1 MRKGLCS
8 VEKRPRGDLRA
19 AGSGLDRAE
28 GMETPWGPARTAV
41 FAACKLY
48 AVKPATF
55 KNCFPVWASHLASS
69 LFKVL
74 KTMICIL
81 QWH

>member
-1 MRKGLCS
+1 MYEKGLVQCR
-8 VEKRPRGDLRA
+8 EKRPRGDLRA

-41 FAACKLY
+41 FASCKLY

-55 KNCFPVWASHLASS
+55 
-69 LFKVL
+69 
-74 KTMICIL
+74 
-81 QWH
+81 